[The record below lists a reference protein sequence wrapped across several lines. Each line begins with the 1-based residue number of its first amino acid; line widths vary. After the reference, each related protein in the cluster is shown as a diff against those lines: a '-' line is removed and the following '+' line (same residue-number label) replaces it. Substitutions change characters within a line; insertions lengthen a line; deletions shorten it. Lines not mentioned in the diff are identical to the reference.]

1 VLGVLAENTL
11 GQNESETEGKKYLEL
26 LVKTELKQS

>member
-26 LVKTELKQS
+26 LVKQI